1 MKFSENV
8 CIYWCSFSVLE
19 KTRHSFRHL
28 QDKKTST
35 AYILKSTNVEWILY
49 FSATKIF
56 LGDLPHWESPSQTK
70 GDDCTNS
77 ARRYGAQFPIHTSN
91 HSNFLGK
98 NFYQNKWP
106 IQEQNNVHFS
116 TLSMIVCL
124 AFFHNCVKLGL
135 IINCLWRAYVNN
147 HQRCMIC

>member
-1 MKFSENV
+1 MKFSENI

-19 KTRHSFRHL
+19 KTWHSFRHL
-28 QDKKTST
+28 HDKKHQLLTF
-35 AYILKSTNVEWILY
+35 LNQQMLNE
-49 FSATKIF
+49 FFIF
-56 LGDLPHWESPSQTK
+56 LPQKSFWGICLIEKVHPKPRETTAQILHVGT
-70 GDDCTNS
+70 
-77 ARRYGAQFPIHTSN
+77 AQFPIHTSN

>member
-19 KTRHSFRHL
+19 KTWHSFRHL
-28 QDKKTST
+28 QDKKHQLLTF
-35 AYILKSTNVEWILY
+35 LNQQMLNE
-49 FSATKIF
+49 FFIF
-56 LGDLPHWESPSQTK
+56 LPQKSFWGICLIEKVHPKPRETTAQ
-70 GDDCTNS
+70 NS
-77 ARRYGAQFPIHTSN
+77 ARRYVAQFPIHTSN